1 MFSSFEKILER
12 DLDNRVIRAA
22 KEAIYRINEQLKN
35 KAEIKVLHDEI
46 EKLKKEN
53 LELKAKLA
61 EIEKSLS

>member
-1 MFSSFEKILER
+1 MLAPLKKILER